1 MPSGLAALLDDI
13 AAIAKVAAA
22 SIDDVGVAAGKAGTK
37 AAGVVIDDAAV
48 TPSYVT
54 GFTPARELPI
64 IWRIT
69 VGSLKNKLIFLLPAA
84 ILLSQFAPFLIT
96 PILMLGGAYLCF
108 EGAEKLIEKW
118 TPHKEHTVAE
128 DIAILSSEDHEK
140 EMTKG
145 AIRTDLILS
154 GEIMAIALNELSGL
168 DSWWQQAIALAA
180 VGIAVTVAVYGAV
193 AFIVKMDDIGLHL
206 AQKENGAAQ
215 ALGNGL
221 VHAMPKLLTALSV
234 IGTAAMIWVGG
245 GIIVH
250 GVDHYGLT
258 ALPDFIHHAAHAA
271 SVALSFAA
279 GLVSWAVEGVFL
291 WHCRHYRRHGADPR
305 GKNLAQTLGQSARI
319 RSTETGGI
327 PN

>member
-22 SIDDVGVAAGKAGTK
+22 SIDDVGVAASKAGTK

-69 VGSLKNKLIFLLPAA
+69 LGSLKNKLIFLLPAA

-108 EGAEKLIEKW
+108 EGAEKLLEKLR
-118 TPHKEHTVAE
+118 PEEEHTIAEEVAE
-128 DIAILSSEDHEK
+128 LTSIDHET

-168 DSWWQQAIALAA
+168 QTWWQQAIALAA

-206 AQKENGAAQ
+206 AKKENGAAQ

-221 VHAMPKLLTALSV
+221 VHAMPKLLTFLSAV
-234 IGTAAMIWVGG
+234 GTAAMIWVGG

-250 GVDHYGLT
+250 GIDHFGFSWLPNIIHSAAHHASH
-258 ALPDFIHHAAHAA
+258 ALP
-271 SVALSFAA
+271 FAQ
-279 GLVSWAVEGVFL
+279 GFVSWAVEATLFGIVGVVVGMAL
-291 WHCRHYRRHGADPR
+291 VPV
-305 GKNLAQTLGQSARI
+305 GKKLLHH
-319 RSTETGGI
+319 
-327 PN
+327 

>member
-1 MPSGLAALLDDI
+1 MPSGLAALLDDV
-13 AAIAKVAAA
+13 AMIAKVAAA

-48 TPSYVT
+48 APSYVT

-69 VGSLKNKLIFLLPAA
+69 KGSLKNKLLFLLPAA
-84 ILLSQFAPFLIT
+84 IVLSQFASFLII

-108 EGAEKLIEKW
+108 EGAEKLIEKLR
-118 TPHKEHTVAE
+118 PAEKHSIAE
-128 DIAILSSEDHEK
+128 DVIELTSAEHE
-140 EMTKG
+140 EAMAKG

-168 DSWWQQAIALAA
+168 QTWWQQAIALAA

-206 AQKENGAAQ
+206 AKKENGAAQ

-221 VHAMPKLLTALSV
+221 VKAMPKLLTLLSGV
-234 IGTAAMIWVGG
+234 GTAAMIWVGG

-250 GVDHYGLT
+250 GIEHFGLT
-258 ALPDFIHHAAHAA
+258 TIPDFIHHAAHAA
-271 SVALSFAA
+271 GAAVSFAS
-279 GLVSWAVEGVFL
+279 GLVNWAVEAFLYGVVGVVVGMAL
-291 WHCRHYRRHGADPR
+291 VPVGHVLHAKMAKSH
-305 GKNLAQTLGQSARI
+305 
-319 RSTETGGI
+319 
-327 PN
+327 